1 MPLLGTLQY
10 LLITICVLGC
20 AATIVSEGRDY
31 SKGKWVFKP
40 LASTAFILLAYSV
53 GALDSTYG
61 TWILLGLALSWLGDI
76 LLIPKDSK
84 RSFIFGIISFL
95 LGHVAYAVGFWS
107 LGLNLPAFFISI
119 VGAVIASWFIYRWL
133 SASLEGPFKAVVP
146 VYIGVIM
153 VMVVTAI
160 SAAAH
165 VAAVSLIAGAV
176 LFAVSDI
183 FVARE
188 RFVTS
193 GIINR
198 LAGLPMYYIAQL
210 ILAFSVVV
218 LVSG

>member
-1 MPLLGTLQY
+1 MPLLGILQY
-10 LLITICVLGC
+10 LLIAICMLGF
-20 AATIVSEGRDY
+20 AVTIVSEGRDY
-31 SKGKWVFKP
+31 SKGKWIFKP

-61 TWILLGLALSWLGDI
+61 SWILLGLTLSWLGDV
-76 LLIPKDSK
+76 LLIPKDSH

-95 LGHVAYAVGFWS
+95 LGHVAYTLGFWS
-107 LGLNLPAFFISI
+107 LGFNLPALFASI

-133 SASLEGPFKAVVP
+133 SASLVGPFKAVVP

-160 SAAAH
+160 SAAVH
-165 VAAVSLIAGAV
+165 VAAVSLIVGAV

-188 RFVTS
+188 RFVAS

-198 LAGLPMYYIAQL
+198 MVGLPMYYIAQL
-210 ILAFSVVV
+210 VLAFSVAIEVH
-218 LVSG
+218 S

>member
-1 MPLLGTLQY
+1 VPLFGTLQY
-10 LLITICVLGC
+10 LLIAICLLGC
-20 AATIVSEGRDY
+20 AATIVSEGRNY
-31 SKGKWVFKP
+31 SKGKWIFKP

-61 TWILLGLALSWLGDI
+61 TWILLGLALSWLGDV

-84 RSFIFGIISFL
+84 QSFILGIISFL
-95 LGHVAYAVGFWS
+95 LGHVAYTLGFWS
-107 LGLNLPAFFISI
+107 LGFNLPALFISI
-119 VGAVIASWFIYRWL
+119 AGAVIASWFIHRWL

-146 VYIGVIM
+146 IYIGVIM

-160 SAAAH
+160 SAAIH
-165 VAAVSLIAGAV
+165 VAAVGLIVGAV

-193 GIINR
+193 GIVNR
-198 LAGLPMYYIAQL
+198 LVGLPMYYIAQL
-210 ILAFSVVV
+210 ILAMSVVIKV
-218 LVSG
+218 HS